1 MRYDHAAPAVALLT
15 LFGACTEGPTS
26 LAPETDALVPLM
38 DATAAPTRSAFEGFI
53 YFCTNPPPPIWF
65 TPGGTAHFRNTQN
78 TNEWV
83 VGNPLIDGF
92 ETNEV
97 DANLDLKSGVGFAH
111 GKGTLVPA
119 AVAGT
124 WELDFHVNML
134 DGSSS
139 GTGRGTGDLQGMSM
153 AWESSG
159 GLVFDNPC
167 SSLPGVPV
175 TGIITT
181 PGGP

>member
-1 MRYDHAAPAVALLT
+1 
-15 LFGACTEGPTS
+15 
-26 LAPETDALVPLM
+26 
-38 DATAAPTRSAFEGFI
+38 
-53 YFCTNPPPPIWF
+53 
-65 TPGGTAHFRNTQN
+65 
-78 TNEWV
+78 

-111 GKGTLVPA
+111 GKG
-119 AVAGT
+119 
-124 WELDFHVNML
+124 
-134 DGSSS
+134 SS

>member
-92 ETNEV
+92 ET
-97 DANLDLKSGVGFAH
+97 
-111 GKGTLVPA
+111 KGTLVPA